1 MNNLSKYA
9 ELGGRVFLSAL
20 FLLSGLGQLGA
31 YTATA
36 GYMASQGVPG
46 WLLPLVI
53 ATEIGGGLAIALG
66 WKTRMV
72 AFLLAGFTLV
82 SALIFPTHFA
92 DQNQM
97 INFWKNV
104 AIAGGFLQ
112 LVVHGAGPLSLDQ
125 RFGRAIR
132 AVIA

>member
-1 MNNLSKYA
+1 MNHLSKYA
-9 ELGGRVFLSAL
+9 ELGGRVFLAAL
-20 FLLSGLGQLGA
+20 FLLSGLGKLGA

-36 GYMASQGVPG
+36 GYMTAMGVPG

-66 WKTRMV
+66 WKTRIA
-72 AFLLAGFTLV
+72 AFLLAGFTLI
-82 SALIFPTHFA
+82 SALIFHAHFA

-125 RFGRAIR
+125 RFGRAVR
-132 AVIA
+132 AITA

>member
-1 MNNLSKYA
+1 MNSLSKYA
-9 ELGGRVFLSAL
+9 ELGGRVFLAAL
-20 FLLSGLGQLGA
+20 FLLSGLGKIGA

-46 WLLPLVI
+46 GLLPLVI

-66 WKTRMV
+66 WKTRIA
-72 AFLLAGFTLV
+72 AFLLAGFTLI
-82 SALIFPTHFA
+82 SALIFHTNFA
-92 DQNQM
+92 DQTQM
-97 INFWKNV
+97 IMFWKNV
-104 AIAGGFLQ
+104 SITGAFLL

-132 AVIA
+132 AVTA

>member
-1 MNNLSKYA
+1 MNSLSKST

-20 FLLSGLGQLGA
+20 FLLSGLGKIGA

-53 ATEIGGGLAIALG
+53 ATEVGGGLAIALG
-66 WKTRMV
+66 WNTRIA
-72 AFLLAGFTLV
+72 AFLLAGFTLI
-82 SALIFPTHFA
+82 SALIFHTHFA

-104 AIAGGFLQ
+104 AITGAFLQ
-112 LVVHGAGPLSLDQ
+112 LVVNGAGPWSLDQ
-125 RFGRAIR
+125 RSGRATR
-132 AVIA
+132 AVTA

>member
-20 FLLSGLGQLGA
+20 FLLSGLGKLGA

-82 SALIFPTHFA
+82 SALIFHTHFA

>member
-1 MNNLSKYA
+1 MNSLSKYA

-20 FLLSGLGQLGA
+20 FLLSGLGKLGA
-31 YTATA
+31 YAATA
-36 GYMASQGVPG
+36 GYMSAMGVPD

-66 WKTRMV
+66 WKTRVV
-72 AFLLAGFTLV
+72 AFLMAGFTLI
-82 SALIFPTHFA
+82 SALIFHTHFA
-92 DQNQM
+92 DPNQM

-104 AIAGGFLQ
+104 AIAGGFLL

-125 RFGRAIR
+125 RFGRATR
-132 AVIA
+132 AVDA